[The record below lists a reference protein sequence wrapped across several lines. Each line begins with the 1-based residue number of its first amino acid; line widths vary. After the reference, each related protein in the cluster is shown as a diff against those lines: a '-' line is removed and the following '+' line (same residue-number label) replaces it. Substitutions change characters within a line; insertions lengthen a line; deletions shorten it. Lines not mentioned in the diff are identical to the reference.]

1 MNIICETCPKTFY
14 TMPETW
20 LTSKCMEGFGG
31 SHYFLNS
38 IPCDFSFVKKGLCE
52 LDSEARQDRHQS
64 S

>member
-1 MNIICETCPKTFY
+1 
-14 TMPETW
+14 MPETW